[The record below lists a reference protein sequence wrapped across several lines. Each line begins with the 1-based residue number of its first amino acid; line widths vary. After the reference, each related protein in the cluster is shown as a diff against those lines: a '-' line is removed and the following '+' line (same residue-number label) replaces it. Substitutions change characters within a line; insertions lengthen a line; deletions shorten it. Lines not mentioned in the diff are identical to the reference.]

1 MTRSVGKQTKGM
13 NRMDTQEMERRRVL
27 RRGFLDKL
35 AEELSGSPYYAAC
48 RERTAALA
56 AQFGTRLGRE
66 QHRKGRPDD
75 QSAHERNNDNSCVFH
90 GC

>member
-1 MTRSVGKQTKGM
+1 M

-56 AQFGTRLGRE
+56 AQFGKTEWKDLVGE
-66 QHRKGRPDD
+66 LPWMAV
-75 QSAHERNNDNSCVFH
+75 SAFIELLTDCEEWRIVL
-90 GC
+90 